1 MIKTNKVT
9 LAVLATLFAGSVSA
23 ASLDARQ
30 EYKHG
35 SEDWASRIKMSGSVD
50 NHFFGAEM
58 KQKGKPF
65 SEWEAADNEFEY
77 GYKFKLNEHW
87 LIQPS
92 MPVTFGSDSVTY
104 KPQVRVQY
112 SFESG
117 LKAKL
122 RYRHE
127 FRDYTSDSSIENKNR
142 SKVTGYIDYN
152 WNAWQF
158 GLEANYAED
167 FIDNEWTGGGGADN
181 EWDYNFKVGYKE
193 ADWSWRPY
201 VELGNVQDS
210 RDRQLRSRVGITYSF

>member
-1 MIKTNKVT
+1 MIKNKIT
-9 LAVLATLFAGSVSA
+9 LAIVATLFASSVTA

-35 SEDWASRIKMSGSVD
+35 SESWASRIKIGGSVD
-50 NHFFGAEM
+50 NHFFGVEM

-65 SEWEAADNEFEY
+65 SEWAAAGSEFEY
-77 GYKFKLNEHW
+77 GYKFKIDEHW

-92 MPVTFGSDSVTY
+92 MPISFGSDSITY

-112 SFESG
+112 AFDSG
-117 LKAKL
+117 VKAKL

-127 FRDYTSDSSIENKNR
+127 FRDYTSGSSNENKNR
-142 SKVTGYIDYN
+142 SKVTGNIDYN

-158 GLEANYAED
+158 GFEANYAED
-167 FIDNEWTGGGGADN
+167 FANNEWTGGGGADN
-181 EWDYNFKVGYKE
+181 EWDYNMKVGYKE
-193 ADWSWRPY
+193 ADWNWRPY
-201 VELGNVQDS
+201 VEFGNVQDS